1 MRLFGPVNMKRPGSW
16 FNLYLGLWVGL
27 LGVVV
32 GCQSP
37 ESRSR
42 KEISTLRIHLEVRPE
57 PTGQTETV
65 TLFRDDPISLTIEK
79 SPFLTEVH
87 VASAKV
93 VDAFGVPAIQIQLD
107 RSGTWLLEQYTT
119 AYRGRRMVIFSQFG
133 ERPDQARWLAA
144 PLIKQRIGDG
154 FLVFTPDAS
163 REEAERIV
171 RGLNNLVA
179 QRKKRDF

>member
-1 MRLFGPVNMKRPGSW
+1 MRLFGPVNMRRATTW
-16 FNLYLGLWVGL
+16 FNPYLGLCL
-27 LGVVV
+27 ALGVLV

-37 ESRSR
+37 QSRSR
-42 KEISTLRIHLEVRPE
+42 KEISTLRVHLEVRPE

-65 TLFRDDPISLTIEK
+65 TLLRDNPITLTIEK

-87 VASAKV
+87 VASAKLV
-93 VDAFGVPAIQIQLD
+93 EAFGVPAIQVQLD

-133 ERPDQARWLAA
+133 EQPNQARWLAA